1 MTIRHIL
8 SGAAA
13 ALLALSA
20 ASAARAFEVVE
31 KGIRIVDPWTPATLR
46 PNLGNAVY
54 MLIVNETAAPV
65 HLTGVKSAAA
75 RANSLHVTVFADDG
89 VTRMLRII
97 EVEILPG
104 ESLVLEPEAM
114 HIMMTTLAA
123 PLVKDQT
130 VPVTLTFRELGDITV
145 DVMVEGATAMEPR
158 ERPNPPAR

>member
-1 MTIRHIL
+1 MIRHIL
-8 SGAAA
+8 NGAVA
-13 ALLALSA
+13 ALGLLT
-20 ASAARAFEVVE
+20 ASAGQAFEIVD

-54 MLIVNETAAPV
+54 MMIVNETSSPV
-65 HLTGVKSAAA
+65 YLTGAKSAAA
-75 RANSLHVTVFADDG
+75 RASSLHATVFADDG

-104 ESLVLEPEAM
+104 ELLVLEPEAM

-130 VPVTLTFRELGDITV
+130 VPVTLTFRDLGDITV

-158 ERPNPPAR
+158 ERPNPPTR